1 MDYFIRKLYTP
12 ADWHQFWV
20 DQQLL
25 VDLLGGLVALG
36 VILGV
41 GYGLNLYFKGKA
53 TRMAVAGRNDKLR
66 RIKADYLTDMVEKMA
81 LDGALCEREVTEYY
95 QDLFIALGLG
105 DLIPVKRHQPYVKQQ
120 IKRRLNTIPKVRV
133 GKERIPSGEEPFY
146 DKIVLIPGVKEPR
159 RRLANRRNKQL

>member
-12 ADWHQFWV
+12 ADWYQFWI

-41 GYGLNLYFKGKA
+41 GYGLNLYIKGKA
-53 TRMAVAGRNDKLR
+53 TRMAVAGRNEKLR
-66 RIKADYLTDMVEKMA
+66 RVKADYLTEMVEKMVT
-81 LDGALCEREVTEYY
+81 DGVICDREANEYY
-95 QDLFIALGLG
+95 QDLFLAFGLG
-105 DLIPVKRHQPYVKQQ
+105 DLIPSRRSQPFIKQQ
-120 IKRRLNTIPKVRV
+120 IKRRLNTVPKIRKGRERV
-133 GKERIPSGEEPFY
+133 PSGEQPFY

-159 RRLANRRNKQL
+159 RLLANRRNKQL